1 MHVSVSRVPAVLLLH
16 GLWSS
21 PSEMLPVANA
31 LRRAGYRVETPEI
44 RGYTYAVGTKVRS
57 WRDWLQAA
65 LAAFDALASEH
76 DSVCVG
82 GLCVGGMLSLA
93 VAAQRPGKV
102 QALTVLSPSVFFDGW
117 SLPWLTRLRHIGYY
131 SPFRYFWKVR
141 EKEPFGVKNPLIRRW
156 IAREMEQRKI
166 SAAGAAYLPLTGLH
180 ESERLLAYVKRSLAD
195 IPVPTLIMHA
205 REDEIS
211 TLRSPH
217 YLLERLGSRIKH
229 LHVLEN
235 SYHMVTLDNERQ
247 QVIAAIGAF
256 FHEQAQPLPCAT
268 IQPFPPQ
275 ARVA

>member
-1 MHVSVSRVPAVLLLH
+1 MNKVPAVLLLH

-31 LRRAGYRVETPEI
+31 LRRTGYRVETPEI
-44 RGYTYAVGTKVRS
+44 PGYTYAAGTKVRP

-65 LAAFDALASEH
+65 LAAFDALILEH
-76 DSVCVG
+76 ESVLVG

-93 VAAQRPGKV
+93 VAAHRPGKV
-102 QALTVLSPSVFFDGW
+102 RALSILSPSVFFDGW
-117 SLPWLTRLRHIGYY
+117 GLPWLTRLRYIGYY
-131 SPFRYFWKVR
+131 TPFRYFWKVP

-156 IAREMEQRKI
+156 IAREMAQRKI

-180 ESERLLAYVKRSLAD
+180 ESERLFASVKRALAD
-195 IPVPTLIMHA
+195 ISAPTLIIHA

-229 LHVLEN
+229 LRVLEN

-247 QVIAAIGAF
+247 QVVAAISDF
-256 FHEQAQPLPCAT
+256 FLEQAPLPLASVL
-268 IQPFPPQ
+268 PFPPQ
-275 ARVA
+275 ALVA